1 MFMIKV
7 GVNGYGVIGKRVAE
21 AVSKQNDMKLVG
33 IAKREPD
40 YKAKVALRKKF
51 DLYASEDLKKFEGSG
66 VEVKGTLN
74 DLLSKVDI
82 LVDCTPE
89 EVGATNKQLYEKA
102 GVKAIWQGG
111 EEHELTNLSFN
122 AYANYNKA
130 LGAKFVRVVSCNTT
144 GLIRTLWPLHK
155 EIGIKDVSAFLVRR
169 AADPSETKKGPIN
182 AIEPELEMPSHHGPD
197 VQTVVPD
204 LKIETTAV
212 KVPTTLMHLHNLKVK
227 LSRPVTEKEILSVWQ
242 KYPRVMLVSGKDGIK
257 TTAQIMEFA
266 KDFGRE
272 RGDLYEIAVW
282 NKIKVV
288 GDLLYYFQ
296 AVHQESD
303 VVPENVDAIRAM
315 MNAEKDGSKSIE
327 KTDKSLENFSIK
339 IQSLENIETKELQ

>member
-102 GVKAIWQGG
+102 GVKAIWQG
-111 EEHELTNLSFN
+111 ERNMNL
-122 AYANYNKA
+122 
-130 LGAKFVRVVSCNTT
+130 
-144 GLIRTLWPLHK
+144 
-155 EIGIKDVSAFLVRR
+155 
-169 AADPSETKKGPIN
+169 
-182 AIEPELEMPSHHGPD
+182 
-197 VQTVVPD
+197 QTYH
-204 LKIETTAV
+204 L
-212 KVPTTLMHLHNLKVK
+212 TLMQTTTKHWVQNL
-227 LSRPVTEKEILSVWQ
+227 
-242 KYPRVMLVSGKDGIK
+242 
-257 TTAQIMEFA
+257 
-266 KDFGRE
+266 
-272 RGDLYEIAVW
+272 
-282 NKIKVV
+282 
-288 GDLLYYFQ
+288 
-296 AVHQESD
+296 
-303 VVPENVDAIRAM
+303 
-315 MNAEKDGSKSIE
+315 
-327 KTDKSLENFSIK
+327 
-339 IQSLENIETKELQ
+339 